1 MPRKSPTLAEIAAD
15 FRLWG
20 EYYDV
25 DGLDWRSI
33 TRRMLEHWEAL
44 DQSARE
50 ELLRDAFDAEPC
62 RDCGQLDGHH
72 VQCHSFRTWNLS
84 RQ

>member
-1 MPRKSPTLAEIAAD
+1 MTRPSPTLAEIAAD

-25 DGLDWRSI
+25 DGHDSPEQWE
-33 TRRMLEHWEAL
+33 RMTFRDRLEKLHA
-44 DQSARE
+44 
-50 ELLRDAFDAEPC
+50 AFDAEPC